1 MVNLMNDEIDKLQE
15 DFKQDSYIIE
25 MACESIKSASLRED
39 EMRKYNE
46 NLKATFDSEVQK
58 TAMKILESTANGMN
72 DGGGTL
78 KYTSN

>member
-1 MVNLMNDEIDKLQE
+1 MESQIVELQKI
-15 DFKQDSYIIE
+15 FKEDSYVIE
-25 MACESIKSASLRED
+25 SAYESIKYAHLREE

-58 TAMKILESTANGMN
+58 TAMKILESTATGIN

-78 KYTSN
+78 KYTNN